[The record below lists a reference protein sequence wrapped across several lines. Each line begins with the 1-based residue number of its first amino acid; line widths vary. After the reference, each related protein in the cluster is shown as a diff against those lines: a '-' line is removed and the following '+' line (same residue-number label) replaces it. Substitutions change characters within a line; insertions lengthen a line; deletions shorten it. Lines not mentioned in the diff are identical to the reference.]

1 MWERGRAH
9 ERVAGA
15 CVRLQDSQMDIYIG
29 GLHDRNRALNGDLV
43 AVELKPQHQ
52 WKVGA
57 LAALLRDARLR
68 RSLTAVKSMNI
79 VEDYACLKAV
89 HAHIR

>member
-1 MWERGRAH
+1 MWEQGRAH

-15 CVRLQDSQMDIYIG
+15 RVWLQDSQMDIYIG

-52 WKVGA
+52 WKVGV
-57 LAALLRDARLR
+57 LVTLLRGTHLQRLPT
-68 RSLTAVKSMNI
+68 SAKSMNI
-79 VEDYACLKAV
+79 MED
-89 HAHIR
+89 